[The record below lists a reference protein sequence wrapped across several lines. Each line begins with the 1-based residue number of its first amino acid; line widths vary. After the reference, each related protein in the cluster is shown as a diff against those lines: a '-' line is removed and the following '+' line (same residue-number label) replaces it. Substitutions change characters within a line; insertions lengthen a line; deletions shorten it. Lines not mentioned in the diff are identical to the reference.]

1 MWSWTPLPPPPWV
14 CINASEIDG
23 VIITWIMPN
32 GNCCYLLIITSSA
45 LFFSLPKRLERP
57 PCTKV
62 LVYWLHQNGMYY
74 VAMTYENLGLLKIK
88 ELILQKYPPPTME
101 SKKVKGG
108 GLIYLR
114 VYKHEGMIVILLGP
128 SCYSK
133 CVLKKK
139 LVFWNCNRTSFVWAC
154 GWHFGI

>member
-1 MWSWTPLPPPPWV
+1 
-14 CINASEIDG
+14 
-23 VIITWIMPN
+23 
-32 GNCCYLLIITSSA
+32 
-45 LFFSLPKRLERP
+45 
-57 PCTKV
+57 
-62 LVYWLHQNGMYY
+62 MYY

-133 CVLKKK
+133 CVLKKNWFFEIVIG
-139 LVFWNCNRTSFVWAC
+139 L
-154 GWHFGI
+154 HLFGHVGDTLA